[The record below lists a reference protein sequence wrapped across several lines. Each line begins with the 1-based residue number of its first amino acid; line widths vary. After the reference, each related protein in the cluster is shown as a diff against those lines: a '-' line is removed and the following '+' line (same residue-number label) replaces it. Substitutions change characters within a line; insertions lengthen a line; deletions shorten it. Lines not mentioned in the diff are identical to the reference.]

1 MAKKK
6 KGTADPNAVSA
17 EEAGR
22 EFGISLKELETLM
35 QTRGHE
41 GVKEVNETYGG
52 LSGLGQKL
60 KTNLISGKIKSYS
73 YFVLFSFFSKGLS
86 GDESDLSVRVAAFG
100 RNEIPPQPPKTF
112 FRLMFEAI
120 QDITLVI
127 LIICAV
133 ISFALSFYH
142 PGGDTFEADLKPSK
156 IQMIFF
162 FSLKFLLFQKKQML
176 NGLKVQLL
184 L

>member
-6 KGTADPNAVSA
+6 KSIPDNNALSA
-17 EEAGR
+17 EQAGR

-60 KTNLISGKIKSYS
+60 KTNLITGKNLKKKKQRR
-73 YFVLFSFFSKGLS
+73 FFSFYLFYKGLS
-86 GDESDLSVRVAAFG
+86 GNEDDISTRTAAFG
-100 RNEIPPQPPKTF
+100 RNEIPPKPPKTF
-112 FRLMFEAI
+112 FALMFEAL
-120 QDITLVI
+120 QDVTLVI

-133 ISFALSFYH
+133 ISFGLSFYH
-142 PGGDTFEADLKPSK
+142 PGEDSFEAELRPSN
-156 IQMIFF
+156 IR
-162 FSLKFLLFQKKQML
+162 
-176 NGLKVQLL
+176 
-184 L
+184 